1 MIAPMQGS
9 PLAAPTGR
17 GQHRTPVPD
26 LPLAATA
33 PAGPAVVLHDDAD
46 DERIASVTASPTSGS
61 FLVTEPPAGFDLSGT
76 VVVAAWLA
84 RDPTRQRV

>member
-1 MIAPMQGS
+1 MMAPMQGS

-46 DERIASVTASPTSGS
+46 DERIAAVTAQPHEWIVPRDRAADR
-61 FLVTEPPAGFDLSGT
+61 LDLSGT